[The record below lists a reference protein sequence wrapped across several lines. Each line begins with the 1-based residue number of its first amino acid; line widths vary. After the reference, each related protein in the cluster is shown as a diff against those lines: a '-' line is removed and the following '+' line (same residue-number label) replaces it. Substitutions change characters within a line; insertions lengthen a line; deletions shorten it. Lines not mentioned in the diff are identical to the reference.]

1 MLAFPPGALSVSIEI
16 SSMVLVEERQKSSGV
31 AIIPL
36 KGAE

>member
-1 MLAFPPGALSVSIEI
+1 MLAFPPGALIGI
-16 SSMVLVEERQKSSGV
+16 DRINSMVLVEERQKSSGV